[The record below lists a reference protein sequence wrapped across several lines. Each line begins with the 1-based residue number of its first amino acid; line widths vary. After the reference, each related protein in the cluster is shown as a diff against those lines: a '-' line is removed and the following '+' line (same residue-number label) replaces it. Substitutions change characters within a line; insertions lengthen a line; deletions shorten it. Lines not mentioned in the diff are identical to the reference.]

1 MSLDTRTAHSTDWPA
16 PDPHATA
23 SLPVIGT
30 TAYPLKKEYAPET
43 EAL

>member
-1 MSLDTRTAHSTDWPA
+1 V
-16 PDPHATA
+16 PDPSSTA

-30 TAYPLKKEYAPET
+30 SAYPLKEEYAPET

>member
-1 MSLDTRTAHSTDWPA
+1 MFQAAEAGDWPV
-16 PDPHATA
+16 PDPNSRA

-30 TAYPLKKEYAPET
+30 TAYPLKQEYAPET